1 MTTAARVLLADDHAL
16 VRQGI
21 RLIVEGHPC
30 LTVVAEASDGDEVI
44 RILQATSI
52 DLIVMDLTMPR
63 LGGLEATRRLKSRWP
78 HVNVLVLSM
87 HDNERL
93 VHEALNSGADGYV
106 LKSAVDQDLIRACLD
121 VLDGQRFLHGRA
133 AELVQRGS
141 ATAVSS
147 PLAALTPRESEVL
160 KLIAEGATTR
170 EIADA
175 LVIAEKTVDGHRT
188 SILHKLGMRDRV
200 ELTRFAIRV
209 GLTEA

>member
-93 VHEALNSGADGYV
+93 VHEALSSGADGYV

-147 PLAALTPRESEVL
+147 PLGALTPRESEVL